1 MPEDN
6 FDRLIELINASEDI
20 LLLPHIYADG
30 DALGSCGALSAFL
43 GGMGKRTTVLIQEP
57 VESKLAFLPRV
68 SGVSFTLFGEADP
81 AGKRE
86 NGDEDGKVNDAVIP
100 DRFDLAIA
108 VDSSTP
114 DRLGGRLRLYEKAK
128 EKARIDHHAA
138 GTDFAPL
145 TLLDPAWSA
154 TAEGVY
160 LLLNR
165 MGFDRGDDTP
175 EWITPELSRA
185 VAACIYTA
193 LVTDTGCFAFSN
205 VTAQTHYIASRA
217 RALSGNMSYV
227 YHHVFEVKSMA
238 YARLMKAVYEKIE
251 FPAEGIAALVLT
263 KEDFEAAGAG
273 DEDAEGIA
281 NVLRSIEGIHVGIF
295 IKPDKVPGKY
305 RVSMR
310 SDEFCDVAKIASAF
324 GGGGHVCASGC
335 GFAARNPEELSKA
348 KAALIDAAREL
359 IEGSA
364 RSDGAAGSV

>member
-6 FDRLIELINASEDI
+6 FNRLIELINASEDI

-43 GGMGKRTTVLIQEP
+43 SGMGKRTTVLIQEP
-57 VESKLAFLPRV
+57 VESKLSFLPRV
-68 SGVSFTLFGEADP
+68 SGVSFTLFGEEKAAPGEDGEEGGQVN
-81 AGKRE
+81 AGKV
-86 NGDEDGKVNDAVIP
+86 KY
-100 DRFDLAIA
+100 DLAIA

-114 DRLGGRLRLYEKAK
+114 DRLGGRLRLYENAK
-128 EKARIDHHAA
+128 ERARIDHHAA
-138 GTDFAPL
+138 GADFAPL
-145 TLLDPAWSA
+145 TLLDPVWSA

-165 MGFDRGDDTP
+165 MGFDRGEETP
-175 EWITPELSRA
+175 EWITPELSKA
-185 VAACIYTA
+185 VASCIYTA
-193 LVTDTGCFAFSN
+193 LVTDTGCFAYSN

-238 YARLMKAVYEKIE
+238 YTRLMKAVYEKME
-251 FPAEGIAALVLT
+251 FPAEGIAALLLT
-263 KEDFEAAGAG
+263 KEDFKAAGAG

-281 NVLRSIEGIHVGIF
+281 NILRSIEGIHAGIF
-295 IKPDKVPGKY
+295 IKPDKVPGRY

-310 SDEFCDVAKIASAF
+310 SDHLCDVSKIAAAF

-364 RSDGAAGSV
+364 KSDGAAGSV